1 MNVDRM
7 KRLERVF
14 EGMEA
19 LAELLDMSGCD
30 LTAEEVV
37 EEFHCAVEEGTL
49 AHEVI
54 PLLWEQ
60 EPIFQNTDQ
69 ARRTF
74 SNLFGLF
81 ENIAQDS
88 MAELVPL
95 PTLDPDAPITPE
107 HADRTWRVMEG
118 LSDSDWRRSRDRFD
132 NRQAEIGTFVF
143 EQLQHLDQVAIE
155 AGLIL
160 AFEAWWILEA
170 IRGEARLRQPSRQL
184 LNHVF
189 GENEGSAAEVEPALA
204 IQASTALWERAA
216 DEEIPLGE
224 SDIPYIE
231 TVLRAVRIA
240 LTRDG

>member
-1 MNVDRM
+1 MKVDRM
-7 KRLERVF
+7 KRLERKF

-19 LAELLDMSGCD
+19 LADLLTQSGCD

-60 EPIFQNTDQ
+60 EPVFQNTNQ

-74 SNLFGLF
+74 SNLFGLYAD
-81 ENIAQDS
+81 IAQDS

-95 PTLDPDAPITPE
+95 PSLDPDAPITPE
-107 HADRTWRVMEG
+107 HADRTWRVLEG

-143 EQLQHLDQVAIE
+143 EQLQHLEQVAIE
-155 AGLIL
+155 TGLIL
-160 AFEAWWILEA
+160 SFEAWWILEA
-170 IRGEARLRQPSRQL
+170 VRSEASLQQPSRTE
-184 LNHVF
+184 LNQAFAHD
-189 GENEGSAAEVEPALA
+189 EGSAAEAEPALA
-204 IQASTALWERAA
+204 VQASTALWERAA
-216 DEEIPLGE
+216 DDESPLGE
-224 SDIPYIE
+224 DDIPYIE
-231 TVLRAVRIA
+231 AVLRAVRIA
-240 LTRDG
+240 LTRAG